1 MTPLDTGVRQ
11 GCGHVLNWYKLFNHK
26 AVMTKDQPE
35 LQTLADKLN
44 HLFATIYPAGRGPY
58 TNAEVEEGVR
68 AAGGSISEQYLYLL
82 RNGRR
87 DNPTYKHLEALA
99 RFFDVPVQ
107 YFFDDTFADRY
118 AAELRLLAALR
129 DGQVRR
135 LALRAATVSP
145 EALNAIA
152 AVLEQLP
159 ETQSSSPPRPPSAPT
174 RLQPSH
180 RPERRRPEQ
189 PRSREANQP

>member
-1 MTPLDTGVRQ
+1 V
-11 GCGHVLNWYKLFNHK
+11 
-26 AVMTKDQPE
+26 TKDQAE

-44 HLFATIYPAGRGPY
+44 HLFATIYPSGRGPY
-58 TNAEVEEGVR
+58 TNAEVEEGIR

-129 DGQVRR
+129 DSQVRR

-159 ETQSSSPPRPPSAPT
+159 ETQASSPPRPQST
-174 RLQPSH
+174 TSGRQPRQRSG
-180 RPERRRPEQ
+180 RRRPEQ
-189 PRSREANQP
+189 PHGNEGDEP

>member
-1 MTPLDTGVRQ
+1 
-11 GCGHVLNWYKLFNHK
+11 
-26 AVMTKDQPE
+26 MTKDQVKLE
-35 LQTLADKLN
+35 TLADRLN
-44 HLFATIYPAGRGPY
+44 HLFATIYPSGRGPY

-99 RFFDVPVQ
+99 KFFDVPVQ
-107 YFFDDTFADRY
+107 YFFDDTFAERY
-118 AAELRLLAALR
+118 ATELRLLAALR

-159 ETQSSSPPRPPSAPT
+159 ETQGSPPPRAASAT
-174 RLQPSH
+174 TERQA
-180 RPERRRPEQ
+180 RQRQGRRRPEQ
-189 PRSREANQP
+189 SRGDEADQP

>member
-1 MTPLDTGVRQ
+1 MTEDR
-11 GCGHVLNWYKLFNHK
+11 
-26 AVMTKDQPE
+26 AE

-107 YFFDDTFADRY
+107 YFFDDTFAERY
-118 AAELRLLAALR
+118 ATELRLLAALR

-145 EALNAIA
+145 EALSAIA

-159 ETQSSSPPRPPSAPT
+159 ETQGASPPRAPSTTTERHP
-174 RLQPSH
+174 RQ
-180 RPERRRPEQ
+180 RPGRRPPGQSGSDEADQ
-189 PRSREANQP
+189 P